1 MKVTI
6 RRAVPEDAAALL
18 KIYSYYVKNT
28 AVTFEYEVPT
38 EAEFSSRIKTT
49 LEKYPY
55 ILAEADGCPVGFS
68 YAGEFKNRSAYD
80 WSAEITLYMD
90 KDYQNCGI
98 GKLLYTKMEEILRK
112 MGMTNLYACIA
123 FPEEEDAYLT
133 RDSEK
138 FHKKLGFT
146 TVANFAR
153 CGYKFQNWYGMIWME
168 KIIGPHLKEQPP
180 VLTYEELMQNS

>member
-49 LEKYPY
+49 LENYPY

-123 FPEEEDAYLT
+123 VTDHDDEYLT
-133 RDSEK
+133 NNSAG
-138 FHKKLGFT
+138 FHKHMGYSIVGQFHK
-146 TVANFAR
+146 
-153 CGYKFQNWYGMIWME
+153 CGYKFGRWYDMVWAEKMIGE
-168 KIIGPHLKEQPP
+168 HFSNQPEITSYDN
-180 VLTYEELMQNS
+180 LTNI